1 MENIVAF
8 VTNDFFIFSY
18 FQCQYDHC
26 PLNTKRRRLTE
37 LSLYCSQKNKRKTV
51 HYSGGCENCSHLRK
65 GLRPK
70 VVTIESN
77 TTVDLDSNANQEPL
91 NDNESCNGN
100 FIPSLTLLDF
110 EWKFKK
116 PKPEPSATSGTFE
129 SLPRIG

>member
-26 PLNTKRRRLTE
+26 PLNTKRRRLTK

-70 VVTIESN
+70 VMTIESN
-77 TTVDLDSNANQEPL
+77 TQWIWILMPIRN
-91 NDNESCNGN
+91 
-100 FIPSLTLLDF
+100 LLMIMNHAMGI
-110 EWKFKK
+110 
-116 PKPEPSATSGTFE
+116 SYH
-129 SLPRIG
+129 L